1 MSANEF
7 ERGRSFGR
15 YIGMALHEVDDGSG
29 SPGIEGFAP
38 VRDGVRGPDGGM
50 TLGALLTLAD
60 GLGGLC
66 GGLAVLPRWVVST
79 NVMLRVAR
87 LDHTGPIRGR
97 ARVLRRGRN
106 GVVTQIELRDDGN
119 ADALVGEAVLTSAAL
134 DAPDGMPMPRRP
146 VSIDPGPLPEI
157 EGTLRDVLGI
167 HEVDPPDGYDSA
179 VRMEVTDDVRNPWG
193 IVHGGAT
200 AMLVE
205 AAADVVGADSATD
218 TVLHFVRPGRT
229 GPLESRVRVIDGRE
243 AVRITRIDVTDR
255 GTGDRRT
262 ATATLRA
269 ANGTRTRP

>member
-29 SPGIEGFAP
+29 SPVIEGFAP
-38 VRDGVRGPDGGM
+38 VRDAVRSPAGGM
-50 TLGALLTLAD
+50 TIGALLTLAD

-79 NVMLRVAR
+79 NLMLRVTR
-87 LDHTGPIRGR
+87 LANTGPIRGR

-106 GVVTQIELRDDGN
+106 GVVTQMELRDEGN

-134 DAPDGMPMPRRP
+134 DPPEGMPMPARP

-157 EGTLRDVLGI
+157 EGTLRDALGI
-167 HEVDPPDGYDSA
+167 QEVDPPEGYDAA
-179 VRMEVTDDVRNPWG
+179 VRMEITDEVKNPWG

-200 AMLVE
+200 AMLIE
-205 AAADVVGADSATD
+205 AAVEMSSVGETATD
-218 TVLHFVRPGRT
+218 IVLHFIRPGRIGPLDSRVRTTGTNGSVLRVDVSDLGADDRRSAIATVRPG
-229 GPLESRVRVIDGRE
+229 
-243 AVRITRIDVTDR
+243 
-255 GTGDRRT
+255 
-262 ATATLRA
+262 
-269 ANGTRTRP
+269 

>member
-1 MSANEF
+1 MSGNEF

-15 YIGMALHEVDDGSG
+15 YIGMALHEIDDGSG
-29 SPGIEGFAP
+29 TPVIEGFAP
-38 VRDGVRGPDGGM
+38 VRDTVRGPGGGM
-50 TLGALLTLAD
+50 TLGALLTLSD

-79 NVMLRVAR
+79 NLMLRTAR
-87 LDHTGPIRGR
+87 PDHVGPIRGR

-106 GVVTQIELRDDGN
+106 GVVTQIELRDEGN

-134 DAPDGMPMPRRP
+134 EPPEGMPMPPRP

-157 EGTLRDVLGI
+157 EGTLRDALGI
-167 HEVDPPDGYDSA
+167 RQVDPPDGYDAA
-179 VRMEVTDDVRNPWG
+179 VRMDVTDDVRNPWG

-205 AAADVVGADSATD
+205 SPDVAPLTD
-218 TVLHFVRPGRT
+218 AVLHFLRPGRA
-229 GPLESRVRVIDGRE
+229 GPMEARTRVV
-243 AVRITRIDVTDR
+243 DR
-255 GTGDRRT
+255 GLLRVDVCDIGEGNRAT

-269 ANGTRTRP
+269 GV

>member
-1 MSANEF
+1 MSTSEF

-15 YIGMALHEVDDGSG
+15 YIGMTLWEVDDGSG
-29 SPGIEGFAP
+29 SPVIDGFAP
-38 VRDGVRGPDGGM
+38 VRDAVRGSGGGM
-50 TLGALLTLAD
+50 TTGALLTLAD

-106 GVVTQIELRDDGN
+106 GVVTQIELRDEGN
-119 ADALVGEAVLTSAAL
+119 ADALVVEAVLTSAAL
-134 DAPDGMPMPRRP
+134 DPPEGMPMPRRP
-146 VSIDPGPLPEI
+146 VSIDPGPIPEI
-157 EGTLRDVLGI
+157 AGTLRYALGI
-167 HEVDPPDGYDSA
+167 HEIDAPAGYDAA

-200 AMLVE
+200 ALLVE
-205 AAADVVGADSATD
+205 AAADIVGGDSAMD
-218 TVLHFVRPGRT
+218 TVLHFVQPGRT
-229 GPLESRVRVIDGRE
+229 GPLESRGRAIDGRD
-243 AVRITRIDVTDR
+243 AARVMRIDIVDR
-255 GTGDRRT
+255 GAGDRRT

-269 ANGTRTRP
+269 S